1 MFLFFFAD
9 LGMMNREREAK
20 IQRYKE
26 KKMLE
31 GKLKELKAAVDHP
44 SCDDD
49 VARDFY
55 LSTIKKFVL
64 TSLDELESIKQESEI
79 LRHMASMPK
88 RGAEAPKR
96 QPSRSG
102 QIFFLSFMQSISLW
116 STINHAF

>member
-1 MFLFFFAD
+1 
-9 LGMMNREREAK
+9 MMNREREAK
-20 IQRYKE
+20 VQRYKE

-102 QIFFLSFMQSISLW
+102 QIFFLSFMQRISLW
-116 STINHAF
+116 STINHAFLTHPGMALR

>member
-1 MFLFFFAD
+1 MEVSFVPD
-9 LGMMNREREAK
+9 LGMMNRERETK
-20 IQRYKE
+20 LQRYKE

-64 TSLDELESIKQESEI
+64 SSLDEVESLKQESEI

-102 QIFFLSFMQSISLW
+102 TILLSLRQSIS
-116 STINHAF
+116 